1 MKKAP
6 SLLAPQNLKSV
17 GAFLLLLL
25 FSTAIYGQ
33 QKPARRGA
41 LQFSAGGSIS
51 LQNFNTPFAQ
61 VSSLFDISEIANLL
75 GSTDTVGSRIGF
87 GGGHGWVFDMQ
98 YLHNQEAKLSWLIGT
113 GLQQRTLNVYSDY
126 ARTLQL
132 RQQAPYFSLAGVYTP
147 IVNQSNRLQIQLGLQ
162 AQFSSTSDEAI
173 YTRTDS
179 LGNIPF
185 LGNIVQTSTLR
196 WEQSGSFFLMATA
209 GLNWVSRISE
219 KSFINIG
226 CRYQYSLQDQ
236 FRYAGSSRTENP
248 LFPLDVPVN
257 SSFFRIDALHIQL
270 GFGYLL
276 KPAKRKD

>member
-1 MKKAP
+1 MEKAP

-17 GAFLLLLL
+17 GAFLLLILL
-25 FSTAIYGQ
+25 NSTVWAQ
-33 QKPARRGA
+33 QKMARRGA
-41 LQFSAGGSIS
+41 LQLSAGGSIS

-75 GSTDTVGSRIGF
+75 GSTDTAGSRIGF

-98 YLHNQEAKLSWLIGT
+98 YLHNQESKFSWLIGT
-113 GLQQRTLNVYSDY
+113 GIQQRTLNVFSDY

-132 RQQAPYFSLAGVYTP
+132 RQMAPYFSLAGVYTP

-162 AQFSSTSDEAI
+162 AQFSNTSEDPI

-196 WEQSGSFFLMATA
+196 WEQSSSFFLMATA
-209 GLNWVSRISE
+209 GLSWVSRISE
-219 KSFINIG
+219 KAFINIS

-257 SSFFRIDALHIQL
+257 SSFFRVDALQLQL